1 MPVRAGIANSIIPN
15 KKKTARRKTSPGGD
29 TRLGVSM
36 DKVYHETHDL
46 VKTFQN
52 D

>member
-1 MPVRAGIANSIIPN
+1 MFLESEKRH
-15 KKKTARRKTSPGGD
+15 KKRPPGA
-29 TRLGVSM
+29 RLGVSM